1 MWLSKY
7 WLGFPLTLLLIG
19 IATSSEPVI
28 GLSVLLLLAVGTAQ
42 LWSKHSL
49 DNVRYERI
57 IPENR
62 AFPGERMSLTLR
74 LINDKV
80 LPVPLIEVRD
90 AFPENVLENEE
101 HLRPAAFPGFV
112 LLSRSAHMGW
122 YERINWP
129 IEFGAPPRGFYRL
142 GPVRL
147 DSGDLFGLFPVDRT
161 DRSTD
166 GLIIYPNIYSMPEL
180 GLPAR
185 RPFGEQKGRERIF
198 EDPGRISGSREYR
211 PGDPMKRI
219 DWKGT
224 ARYQS
229 LMSRVYEPSST
240 HHLLIA
246 LNVHTLAHAWEGYI
260 PEILERLLSTAGSVA
275 RYGIDAGYSVGV
287 VANGLFPDSDRP
299 LKVPVGSS
307 SEQLMK
313 ILEALAVVG
322 PLTIVALH
330 TLLDREAQSFP
341 FGATLVCVTARM
353 EPELAASLI
362 HIAATGKSVTV
373 LSVAEGDFDEDL
385 GKIPVLNVSNAMKS
399 LELRDL
405 AAKEPAR

>member
-1 MWLSKY
+1 MWLSRY

-19 IATSSEPVI
+19 VVTSSEPVI
-28 GLSVLLLLAVGTAQ
+28 GLSVLLLLATGLANV
-42 LWSKHSL
+42 WSKHSL
-49 DNVRYERI
+49 DNVRYERV

-62 AFPGERMSLTLR
+62 AFPGERMAITLR

-101 HLRPAAFPGFV
+101 HLRPASFPGFV
-112 LLSRSAHMGW
+112 LLGRSAHLGW

-129 IEFGAPPRGFYRL
+129 IEFDAPPRGFYRL

-147 DSGDLFGLFPVDRT
+147 DSGDLFGLFPVERT
-161 DRSTD
+161 ERGTD
-166 GLIIYPNIYSMPEL
+166 NLIIYPKIYSLPDL

-198 EDPGRISGSREYR
+198 EDPGRIAGSRDYR
-211 PGDPMKRI
+211 PGDAMKRI

-224 ARYQS
+224 ARHQS
-229 LMSRVYEPSST
+229 LMSRVYEPSAT

-246 LNVHTLAHAWEGYI
+246 LNVHTLAHTWEGYI
-260 PEILERLLSTAGSVA
+260 PELLERLLSTAGSVA
-275 RYGIDAGYSVGV
+275 RYGIDAGYSVGLI
-287 VANGLFPDSDRP
+287 ANGMFPDSDRP

-307 SEQLMK
+307 SEQLMR

-322 PLTIVALH
+322 PLTLVPLQ

-353 EPELAASLI
+353 EPELAASLM

-373 LSVAEGDFDEDL
+373 LSVADGELTEDL
-385 GKIPVLNVSNAMKS
+385 GTIPVFNLSNAMKS

-405 AAKEPAR
+405 AEKEAAR